1 MTIKNYKIY
10 TCLLSVLFTAF
21 ACTQKLDERV
31 PANEQLILT
40 NQVGYENNAPKKAMI
55 RTSANLFQI
64 KNNEGK
70 TILEKAAGSKQYC
83 SFSGDTV
90 QSIDFSELTDKGE
103 YYIVVNDSSI
113 SHKIVITERPYTE
126 LAKASLKSFYLNR
139 SGMKIDSLFGEIWAR
154 PEGHPDTIV
163 YFHSSA
169 ADKNHPENSITSS
182 PKGWYDAGD
191 YNKYIV
197 NSSISTYTLLFAYNS
212 FPDYF
217 NEVNLN
223 IPESNNAIPDIL
235 DEALYNLRWMMTM
248 QDSFDG
254 GVYHKLTTKKFEGF
268 VMPNKAI
275 NKRYLVQ
282 KSTAATLDFAA
293 TMSYASR
300 LFRDFETQLPG
311 LADSCLIQS
320 EKAWKWA
327 VKNPNILYEQA
338 SDINTGAYGD
348 SDLSDEWHWASAEL
362 YLTTENKEYKKNS
375 DYNHTGITTPG
386 WQTVNTLGAMSLL
399 TSNKKN
405 EYTALQEHF
414 LSHIDQLI
422 GIENNSPYRIAINK
436 YEWGS
441 NSEFANQGVMKLL
454 AYQITKNSKY
464 LNSARESL
472 DYLLGRNATAYCFVT
487 GFGFLSPM
495 NIHHRPSAAD
505 SIQEPVPGFLV
516 GGPNLIVPNDCGSEI
531 IRSSYPAKS
540 YADEQCSYSTNEI
553 AINWNAPFVY
563 LTSGIDAYGKSTKEE

>member
-1 MTIKNYKIY
+1 MKIKNYKIY
-10 TCLLSVLFTAF
+10 ASLLSVLFTAS
-21 ACTQKLDERV
+21 ACTQKLDEPV

-55 RTSANLFQI
+55 RTSADLFQI
-64 KNNEGK
+64 KNSNGK
-70 TILEKAAGSKQYC
+70 TILEKAAGSKQY
-83 SFSGDTV
+83 SSLSGDTI

-103 YYIVVNDSSI
+103 YYIIVNDSII
-113 SHKIVITERPYTE
+113 SNKIIITERPYAE

-139 SGMKIDSLFGEIWAR
+139 SGMKIDSMYGGIWAR

-163 YFHSSA
+163 YYHSSA
-169 ADKNHPENSITSS
+169 ADKNHSENSIVSS

-197 NSSISTYTLLFAYNS
+197 NSSISTYTLLFAYKS
-212 FPDYF
+212 FPTYF
-217 NEVNLN
+217 SELNVN
-223 IPESNNAIPDIL
+223 IPESNNKIPDIL

-254 GVYHKLTTKKFEGF
+254 GVYHKLTTKNFEGF
-268 VMPNKAI
+268 VMPHDAT

-293 TMSYASR
+293 TMAYASR
-300 LFRDFETQLPG
+300 LFADFDTSLPG

-327 VKNPNILYEQA
+327 VKNPNILYKQA
-338 SDINTGAYGD
+338 SDINTGAYD
-348 SDLSDEWHWASAEL
+348 DTDLNDEWYWASAEL
-362 YLTTENKEYKKNS
+362 YVATANNKYNKHHKN
-375 DYNHTGITTPG
+375 DDINITTPG
-386 WQTVNTLGAMSLL
+386 WRDVNTLGIISLL
-399 TSNKKN
+399 TSDIKG
-405 EYTALQEHF
+405 EYTELKDVF
-414 LSHIDQLI
+414 LKNIDQLI
-422 GIENNSPYRIAINK
+422 EIENNSPYRIAIVK

-441 NSEFANQGVMKLL
+441 NSEFANQGMMKLL

-487 GFGFLSPM
+487 GFGSLSPM

-505 SIQEPVPGFLV
+505 SVQEPVPGFLV
-516 GGPNLIVPNDCGSEI
+516 GGPNLIVPNDCGSDV
-531 IRSSYPAKS
+531 IRSTYPAKS

-553 AINWNAPFVY
+553 AINWNAPLVY
-563 LTSGIDAYGKSTKEE
+563 LTSGIDAYGKSRKEE

>member
-1 MTIKNYKIY
+1 MIIMNDLKYLF
-10 TCLLSVLFTAF
+10 LLFILMMAF
-21 ACTQKLDERV
+21 ACSTVKMDQPV
-31 PANEQLILT
+31 PVNEQLILT
-40 NQVGYENNAPKKAMI
+40 NQVGYESRAPKKAMI

-64 KNNEGK
+64 KNSNGK
-70 TILEKAAGSKQYC
+70 TILEKATGLKQYC
-83 SFSGDTV
+83 SLSGDTV
-90 QSIDFSELTDKGE
+90 QTIDFSELKTKGE
-103 YYIVVNDSSI
+103 YYIIVNDSII
-113 SHKIVITERPYTE
+113 SHKIIITNRPYTE
-126 LAKASLKSFYLNR
+126 LAKSSLKSFYLNR
-139 SGMKIDSLFGEIWAR
+139 SGMKIDSLFGGIWAR

-169 ADKNHPENSITSS
+169 ADKNHPENSIMSS

-212 FPDYF
+212 FADYF
-217 NEVNLN
+217 NEVNMN

-254 GVYHKLTTKKFEGF
+254 GVYHKLTTKNFEGF
-268 VMPNKAI
+268 VMPNDAV

-293 TMSYASR
+293 TMAYASR
-300 LFRDFETQLPG
+300 LFTHFDSNLPG

-327 VKNPNILYEQA
+327 LKNPNTLYQQA
-338 SDINTGAYGD
+338 SDISTGAYD
-348 SDLSDEWHWASAEL
+348 DTNIKDEWFWAASEL
-362 YLTTENKEYKKNS
+362 YLTTGEKSYMKYFSSTSFEVS
-375 DYNHTGITTPG
+375 TPG
-386 WQTVNTLGAMSLL
+386 WRDVATLGVFSLL
-399 TSNKKN
+399 TSDKREEFKTIEAQLLANTN
-405 EYTALQEHF
+405 E
-414 LSHIDQLI
+414 LI
-422 GIENNSPYRIAINK
+422 LRETNSPYRIAINK

-454 AYQITKNSKY
+454 AYQITKNPKY

-472 DYLLGRNATAYCFVT
+472 DYLLGRNAAAYCFVT
-487 GFGFLSPM
+487 GFGSLSPM
-495 NIHHRPSAAD
+495 NIHHRPSVAD
-505 SIQEPVPGFLV
+505 SVQEPVPGFLV
-516 GGPNLIVPNDCGSEI
+516 GGPNLIVPNDCGSDI

-563 LTSGIDAYGKSTKEE
+563 LTSGIDAYGKSTK

>member
-1 MTIKNYKIY
+1 MNIKYYKIY
-10 TCLLSVLFTAF
+10 TYLLSVLFTTF
-21 ACTQKLDERV
+21 ACTQKLDEPV

-40 NQVGYENNAPKKAMI
+40 NQVGYENNAPKKAII
-55 RTSANLFQI
+55 RTSADLFQI
-64 KNNEGK
+64 KNSNGK
-70 TILEKAAGSKQYC
+70 TILEKTTGSKQYC

-90 QSIDFSELTDKGE
+90 QTIDFSELTDKGE
-103 YYIVVNDSSI
+103 YYIVVNDSITSN
-113 SHKIVITERPYTE
+113 KIIITERPYAE

-139 SGMKIDSLFGEIWAR
+139 SGMEIDSLFGGIWAR

-169 ADKNHPENSITSS
+169 ADKNHPENSIMSS

-212 FPDYF
+212 FADYF

-223 IPESNNAIPDIL
+223 IPESNNEIPDIL

-254 GVYHKLTTKKFEGF
+254 GVFHKLSTKNFEDF
-268 VMPNKAI
+268 VMPNNAI

-293 TMSYASR
+293 TMAYASR
-300 LFRDFETQLPG
+300 LFTHFDSSLPG
-311 LADSCLIQS
+311 LADSCRIQS

-327 VKNPNILYEQA
+327 LKNPNTLYQQA
-338 SDINTGAYGD
+338 SDISTGAYD
-348 SDLSDEWHWASAEL
+348 DTNIKDEWFWAASEL
-362 YLTTENKEYKKNS
+362 YLTTGEKSYMKHFSSTSFEVS
-375 DYNHTGITTPG
+375 TPG
-386 WQTVNTLGAMSLL
+386 WRDVSTLGIFSLL
-399 TSNKKN
+399 TSDKREEFKTIEKQLLANTN
-405 EYTALQEHF
+405 E
-414 LSHIDQLI
+414 LI
-422 GIENNSPYRIAINK
+422 LRESNSPYRIAINK

-472 DYLLGRNATAYCFVT
+472 DYLLGRNVTAYCFVT
-487 GFGFLSPM
+487 GFGSLSPM

-505 SIQEPVPGFLV
+505 SVQEPVPGFLV
-516 GGPNLIVPNDCGSEI
+516 GGPNLIVPNDCSDI

-563 LTSGIDAYGKSTKEE
+563 LTSGIDAYGKSTKGE